1 MTKYLTLWLEGP
13 LQSWGVDSHFD
24 ARHTLDFPSRSG
36 LTGMLL
42 SASGDSGPQE
52 ELLKELSACPLVV
65 FTFNDSTPVLTDFHM
80 IGNGYDSN
88 DPWQRRMI
96 PKTASGAPPRGNNN
110 GNRMTYRDYL
120 QGRHFAAIWEMTDH
134 LAEKFSDALQ
144 KPVFEIYL
152 GKKCCLPSANVYLG
166 LFAENDNAVEAIK
179 NKIAQCNASLKL
191 NLQPNRR
198 ISETA
203 HDCPNS
209 QKITLTD
216 VPLRFGLHKVY
227 RERAVTIQTIDSF
240 D

>member
-13 LQSWGVDSHFD
+13 LQSWGVDSHFG

-52 ELLKELSACPLVV
+52 ELLKELSECPLVV

-88 DPWQRRMI
+88 DPWQRRMTPKKATGEI
-96 PKTASGAPPRGNNN
+96 PVGGGS
-110 GNRMTYRDYL
+110 RMTYRDYL

-152 GKKCCLPSANVYLG
+152 GKKCCLPSANVFLG
-166 LFAENDNAVEAIK
+166 LFAGNDNAVESIK
-179 NKIAQCNASLKL
+179 NKIAQLNL

-209 QKITLTD
+209 QKITLAD